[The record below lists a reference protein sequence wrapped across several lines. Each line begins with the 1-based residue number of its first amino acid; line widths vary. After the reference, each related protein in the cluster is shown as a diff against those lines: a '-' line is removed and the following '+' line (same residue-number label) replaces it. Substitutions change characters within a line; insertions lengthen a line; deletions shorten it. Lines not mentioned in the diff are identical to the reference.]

1 MTCMVRRWG
10 NGWSAKVCTVVN
22 GVVSTGFV
30 ERIIFFFFG
39 ENNILNKALQE
50 VREEPVGYSRK
61 EGSR

>member
-1 MTCMVRRWG
+1 M
-10 NGWSAKVCTVVN
+10 CTVVN